1 MTRVDDIKH
10 DVFVS
15 YAHPDDM
22 AIVGSAGWVTTLV
35 RNIQMLLARRLGK
48 ADAYSIWMDRKLDGS
63 APISHAI
70 MENLERSATL
80 LVVLSPAYLQSE
92 WCRHE
97 ANYFLEAIRQSR
109 ASGERVFIVEMLPTE
124 RANWPSE
131 FKELVSTRLWEH
143 SDSGIP
149 KTLGFPQPTVA
160 DNNYYSAIDKLANG
174 IAAVIHKF
182 RQLLSGGD
190 AISHPA
196 KEFPRAEGLNSAD
209 QSPLLSIEL
218 DRKRETGDYDVFL
231 CHNTEDKA
239 EVKSIGKFLIGQ
251 KILPWLDEW
260 DIRPGVSWQ
269 TALEG
274 QIGTIKSAAVFV
286 GESGFGPWQNLE
298 LEAFLREF
306 ASRRC
311 PVIPVVLQSCQHPPQ
326 LPTFLRGLQWVDFRL
341 HEPEP
346 LPRLIWGITGKRISI
361 ETPLSDA

>member
-1 MTRVDDIKH
+1 MANVDDIKH

-22 AIVGSAGWVTTLV
+22 AIVGADGWVTALV
-35 RNIQMLLARRLGK
+35 RNLQRFLARRLGR
-48 ADAYSIWMDRKLDGS
+48 ADAYSIWMDRKLSGS

-70 MENLERSATL
+70 TENLERSATL
-80 LVVLSPAYLQSE
+80 LVVISPAYLQSE

-97 ANYFLEAIRQSR
+97 ANHFLETIRRSR

-124 RANWPSE
+124 RANWPPE
-131 FKELVSTRLWEH
+131 FKDLISTRLWEQT
-143 SDSGIP
+143 DSGVA
-149 KTLGFPQPTVA
+149 KTLGFPQPAAA
-160 DNNYYSAIDKLANG
+160 DNNYYSAVDRLANG

-182 RQLLSGGD
+182 RQLLMGGD
-190 AISHPA
+190 PSFRGANMV
-196 KEFPRAEGLNSAD
+196 KAEVSYSSD
-209 QSPLLSIEL
+209 QSPLLSVEL

-239 EVKSIGKFLIGQ
+239 EVKSIGKILIGQ
-251 KILPWLDEW
+251 GILPWLDEW

-269 TALEG
+269 TALED

-286 GESGFGPWQNLE
+286 GDSGFGPWQNLE

-311 PVIPVVLQSCQHPPQ
+311 PVIPVVLQSCQHPPR

-341 HEPEP
+341 VEPEP
-346 LPRLIWGITGKRISI
+346 LPRLLWGITGMRKSV
-361 ETPLSDA
+361 ESPPSDA